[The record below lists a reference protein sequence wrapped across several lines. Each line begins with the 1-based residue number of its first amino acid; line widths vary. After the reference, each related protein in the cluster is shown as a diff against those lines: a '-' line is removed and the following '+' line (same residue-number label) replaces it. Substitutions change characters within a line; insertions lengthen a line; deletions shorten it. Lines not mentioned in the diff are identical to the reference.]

1 MSSRSSTPKL
11 QTSKQQQQPA
21 AVPTRSNA
29 PSPSPTPTPSPA
41 TSTPLPDLSTL
52 LNLPL
57 QVTTTEGKTIKATL
71 YTYDPITSILVLS
84 SPSSTSSPSTSST
97 TSTTSSSSFS
107 TKRNYH
113 LLKTIQIN
121 SLKVLSSTPD
131 PLFPS
136 PLSPLPSVPYS
147 SNSNKNLSQ
156 KVQTS
161 IEIFEKERSRLG
173 PKGKTTDSVQKVF
186 DLLSKTLPVRWTE
199 RGEIVVMDEL
209 VIDPS
214 SGGNNGDGEWS
225 IKGGKGSK
233 DRIERVGKVLEGIRA
248 RVAAN
253 GGSQTPVIG

>member
-11 QTSKQQQQPA
+11 QTSKQQQAP
-21 AVPTRSNA
+21 VRSNA
-29 PSPSPTPTPSPA
+29 PSPSP
-41 TSTPLPDLSTL
+41 STANNSTTTTLPDLSTL

-57 QVTTTEGKTIKATL
+57 QVTTTGDNSRTIKATL
-71 YTYDPITSILVLS
+71 YTYDPSSSILVLS
-84 SPSSTSSPSTSST
+84 SPSSSSSSST
-97 TSTTSSSSFS
+97 TAASSSSSSAFS

-113 LLKTIQIN
+113 LLKTSQIS
-121 SLKVLSSTPD
+121 SLEILSSTPD

-136 PLSPLPSVPYS
+136 PSLQLPSPSFPLSPQS
-147 SNSNKNLSQ
+147 LSQ

-161 IEIFEKERSRLG
+161 ITRQEKEQSRLG
-173 PKGKTTDSVQKVF
+173 PRGITSEHVQKVF

-199 RGEIVVMDEL
+199 KGEIVVMDE
-209 VIDPS
+209 VVVDPR
-214 SGGNNGDGEWS
+214 NDEWS

-253 GGSQTPVIG
+253 GGSQTPTIG